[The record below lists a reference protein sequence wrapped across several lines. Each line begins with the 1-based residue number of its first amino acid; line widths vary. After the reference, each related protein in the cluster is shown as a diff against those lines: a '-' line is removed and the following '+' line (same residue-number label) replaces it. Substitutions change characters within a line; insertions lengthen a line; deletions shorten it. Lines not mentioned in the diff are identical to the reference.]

1 MKWLWPTLRSLFAVV
16 VAFFIS
22 QLHLDYIESFF
33 YDTRMVFT
41 PAKDLSNRITM
52 VMVDSKTVEALG
64 GTPKFGLHAEAL
76 RKIQELKPFSV
87 VYVSNLKSLP
97 GSDEEK
103 AEFSA
108 ETSKNPRFYH
118 VVDELE
124 MKGESGKLRLPP
136 PLENIP
142 LYSGPKTA
150 DSKILAKDGVTRRML
165 VNYQGQF
172 MLHPYLAGEINTD
185 VRSLDSIQGLVDLYD
200 SKQVYFRYQPPG
212 RFPRVRFEDVV
223 QGKIDPNLITN
234 RIILIGDDLKL
245 SHEDYVYTPYSRV
258 DNYVTRTEM
267 HANMFET
274 MIGNSGLRKMPAW
287 LSLLLTGL
295 ISILTVHVVLLL
307 KPLKGIIILGG
318 TAFGF
323 ALMSYLL
330 FWWFDI
336 WIDLSHP
343 FLAIFL
349 CYYFFIPYRLIM
361 ENRKSWEYFQKN
373 KLLTEVEELKTN
385 FIGMMS
391 HDLKTPLARIH
402 GMTEIILKDAAPLS
416 SPQREALDMIKQS
429 SEDLTKF
436 ITTILNYAKIESQG
450 VVLHLQSQDLN
461 EILKEVVRKNEFLA
475 KLKHIQFVL
484 ELEPLFSITVDP
496 NLMRQ
501 VFSNLIENAIKYSPD
516 GSKIMISSD
525 EEDGKVIIQVADQGI
540 GIPTEDLGHIFLKF
554 FRSRN
559 AKFSSVKGSGLG
571 LYLTRYFIELHNGQI
586 FVESAPGQG
595 STFTVQLPIKTN

>member
-1 MKWLWPTLRSLFAVV
+1 MKWLWPALRSLFAVV
-16 VAFFIS
+16 VAFFIC

-33 YDTRMVFT
+33 YDSRMAYT
-41 PAKDLSNRITM
+41 PGKTLSNRVSL
-52 VMVDSKTVEALG
+52 VMVDAKTVEALG

-76 RKIQELKPFSV
+76 RQIQALKPFAV
-87 VYVSNLKSLP
+87 VYVSNLKAIE
-97 GSDEEK
+97 GSATEK
-103 AEFSA
+103 SEFAS

-118 VVDELE
+118 VVDDLE
-124 MKGESGKLRLPP
+124 MKGESGKLRLPA

-142 LYSGPKTA
+142 LSSGPKTA

-165 VNYQGQF
+165 VNYQDQF
-172 MLHPYLAGEINTD
+172 MLHPHLAGEINTE
-185 VRSLDSIQGLVDLYD
+185 VRTLDSIQGLVDLYD
-200 SKQVYFRYQPPG
+200 SKQVYMRFQKPG
-212 RFPRVRFEDVV
+212 SFPRLRFEDVV
-223 QGKIDPNLITN
+223 QGKLDPNLIKD
-234 RIILIGDDLKL
+234 RIVLVGDDLQI
-245 SHEDYVYTPYSRV
+245 SHEDYVYTPFSRS
-258 DNYVTRTEM
+258 DNFVTRTEM

-274 MIGNSGLRKMPAW
+274 MIENSGLRKMPFW
-287 LSLLLTGL
+287 LTLLLTGL

-307 KPLKGIIILGG
+307 KPLKGILILGS

-323 ALMSYLL
+323 ALVSYLL
-330 FWWFDI
+330 FWIFDV

-349 CYYFFIPYRLIM
+349 CYYFFIPYRLIV

-402 GMTEIILKDAAPLS
+402 GMTEIIVKDTNPLT

-429 SEDLTKF
+429 TEDLTKF

-475 KLKHIQFVL
+475 RVKHIQFVL
-484 ELEPLFSITVDP
+484 ELEPLFSIPVDP
-496 NLMRQ
+496 NLMKQ
-501 VFSNLIENAIKYSPD
+501 VFSNLIENAVKYSPED
-516 GSKIMISSD
+516 SKILISSD
-525 EEDGKVIIQVADQGI
+525 EKDGKVIIQVADQGM
-540 GIPTEDLGHIFLKF
+540 GIPEDDLGHIFMKF

-571 LYLTRYFIELHNGQI
+571 LYLTRYFVELHNGQI
-586 FVESAPGQG
+586 FVESSPGQG
-595 STFTVQLPIKTN
+595 STFTVELPIKTN